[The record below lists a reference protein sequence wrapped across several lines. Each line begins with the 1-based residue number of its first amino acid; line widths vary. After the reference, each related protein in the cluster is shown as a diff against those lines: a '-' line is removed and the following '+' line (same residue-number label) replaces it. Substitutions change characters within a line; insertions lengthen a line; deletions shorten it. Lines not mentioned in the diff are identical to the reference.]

1 MSDLVS
7 GLVALIAAIPQ
18 AVAGAEEADRDRIL
32 RALDQARTGLT
43 AIGPNAPT
51 IRAAV
56 ERRLAE
62 IERTDR
68 GDEPTRETPTV
79 STVSVNGVSMAVQ
92 GAPLTYEAIV
102 DEMVRRG
109 RRRGLYTVAW
119 SVPRGPSGTLSP
131 GQSVVTQIGMRVSAD
146 ITDGA

>member
-68 GDEPTRETPTV
+68 GDEPTREIP
-79 STVSVNGVSMAVQ
+79 
-92 GAPLTYEAIV
+92 
-102 DEMVRRG
+102 
-109 RRRGLYTVAW
+109 
-119 SVPRGPSGTLSP
+119 PR
-131 GQSVVTQIGMRVSAD
+131 
-146 ITDGA
+146 